1 MRSPL
6 NRASHIQ
13 SKRIELPN
21 GTLQVTAQPGS
32 VDIDALCGFAARIN
46 PKRGFLFVSKVLGRH
61 IPVRVSQMRASHEA
75 LAAQLPADLPGPI
88 LFFGF
93 AETAIALGYGV
104 FRSYARAHGRDDCMF
119 LHSTRYRFDRP
130 LLAQFSEQH
139 SHATSHYVFGPIED
153 ADTERLCTPKTIVF
167 VDDELTTGRTIQ
179 RAAKS
184 LGASFRCVEK
194 VIGAVLTDWG
204 GGARSERPFDIVSLL
219 TGRFH
224 FEPSNSPPPIQM
236 PDVTSRSVYRDHDLL
251 RNDGRFGLF
260 EAIDTRGLESMA
272 PQTEANPVIVLGTGE
287 FVVVPF
293 LLAEAFEARGIDA
306 FVQATTRS
314 PIMLS
319 NDVSDRRTFVDF
331 HGDGM
336 TNFIYNLDA
345 QRFSEIYLCT
355 EFSCSGEA
363 RTRLD
368 DVPVIPVDFS
378 QMHM

>member
-1 MRSPL
+1 M
-6 NRASHIQ
+6 
-13 SKRIELPN
+13 
-21 GTLQVTAQPGS
+21 
-32 VDIDALCGFAARIN
+32 
-46 PKRGFLFVSKVLGRH
+46 
-61 IPVRVSQMRASHEA
+61 
-75 LAAQLPADLPGPI
+75 
-88 LFFGF
+88 
-93 AETAIALGYGV
+93 
-104 FRSYARAHGRDDCMF
+104 
-119 LHSTRYRFDRP
+119 
-130 LLAQFSEQH
+130 
-139 SHATSHYVFGPIED
+139 
-153 ADTERLCTPKTIVF
+153 
-167 VDDELTTGRTIQ
+167 DDELTTGRTIQ
-179 RAAKS
+179 QAARS

-204 GGARSERPFDIVSLL
+204 LGARSERPFDVVSLL
-219 TGRFH
+219 TGRFD
-224 FEPSNSPPPIQM
+224 FEPSASPPPIQM
-236 PDVTSRSVYRDHDLL
+236 PDVTSRSIYRDNDLL

-260 EAIDTRGLESMA
+260 EAIDTSGLDFVA

-293 LLAEAFEARGIDA
+293 LLAETFEARGIDA

-319 NDVSDRRTFVDF
+319 NDVSNRRTFLDF

-336 TNFIYNLDA
+336 TNFIYNLDE

-378 QMHM
+378 QIHM